1 MLKPKRKI
9 TRDEIKKDSFVES
22 VFLIR
27 SYIND
32 NLQLLGRIG
41 GGIGLLIIIIIFLSQ
56 SFQNNRQ
63 EAEYLLTKSTLYL
76 DNGDLQNAK
85 IQLQELID
93 EYGSTESGKI
103 GAFYLA
109 QLYLSDNNYESAI
122 PLFETYAKKGS
133 NPFLLTSS
141 NEALSNLYL
150 EKEDLINAI
159 KYQLKAVEYSD
170 TKKLEAINNL
180 KLSEL
185 YLKNNDVEKSTKIL
199 NVIRN
204 NHADDVEIME
214 KIDYI
219 YGLMMKK

>member
-22 VFLIR
+22 VFMIR

-32 NLQLLGRIG
+32 NFQLLGRIG
-41 GGIGLLIIIIIFLSQ
+41 GGVALIIIIMIFLSQ

-76 DNGDLQNAK
+76 DSGDLQNAK

-109 QLYLSDNNYESAI
+109 QIYLSDNNHESAI
-122 PLFETYAKKGS
+122 SLFQTYAKKGN

-150 EKEDLINAI
+150 EKDDFKNAI

-170 TKKLEAINNL
+170 TKRVKALNSL
-180 KLSEL
+180 KLCEL

-199 NVIRN
+199 NDIRN
-204 NHADDVEIME
+204 NYTDDVEIIE

-219 YGLMMKK
+219 YGVMMKK

>member
-22 VFLIR
+22 VFMIR

-32 NLQLLGRIG
+32 NLRLLGRIG
-41 GGIGLLIIIIIFLSQ
+41 GGIGLLIIIMIFLSQ

-76 DNGDLQNAK
+76 NNGDLQNAK
-85 IQLQELID
+85 IHLQELID

-109 QLYLSDNNYESAI
+109 QMYLSDYDHELAI
-122 PLFETYAKKGS
+122 SLFQTYAKKGN
-133 NPFLLTSS
+133 NPLLLTSS
-141 NEALSNLYL
+141 NKALSNLYL
-150 EKEDLINAI
+150 EKEDFKNAI
-159 KYQLKAVEYSD
+159 KYQLKAVEHSD
-170 TKKLEAINNL
+170 TKRLEALNNL

-199 NVIRN
+199 NDIRN
-204 NHADDVEIME
+204 NYRDDVEIME
-214 KIDYI
+214 KIEYI
-219 YGLMMKK
+219 YGIMMKK